1 MKKLQKIGQSKG
13 SRRLCLWNRELNKC
27 GLTSGTPVR
36 VTVLPDSITIAA
48 CKDSSRKV
56 SRVKNHGNILPVI
69 DLKETKSLSLACLG
83 EIGDTV
89 LVEYSYTGVTLT
101 PACNANKVAE
111 TVSFVG
117 NKLQENIARE
127 KREHAARMKA
137 AYPNG
142 LPSKEEIEAGRKW
155 VESLCE

>member
-36 VTVLPDSITIAA
+36 VTVLPDAITIAP
-48 CKDSSRKV
+48 CRESRRKV
-56 SRVKNHGNILPVI
+56 SRVKNHGKELPVI

-83 EIGDTV
+83 EIGDKV
-89 LVEYSYTGVTLT
+89 VVDYSSLGVTLT
-101 PACNANKVAE
+101 PACNADKVAE

-117 NKLQENIARE
+117 DKLQENIARE
-127 KREHAARMKA
+127 KREKAARMKA

-142 LPSKEEIEAGRKW
+142 PPSKVENERAREYL
-155 VESLCE
+155 ESLCE